1 MTADLPATLTVAPA
15 PISAD
20 RPALVPVFLGQIGGQ
35 PAQVCDGRTLHAF
48 LENGDLFANW
58 VKDRITKYGFQENQD
73 FVLVLGN
80 TKINPGRGG
89 DRRSKDYHFG
99 LDMAKEVSMVEN
111 NDRGREARRYFIS
124 CERLALASGQPVA
137 ITPATPTPAAL
148 LPSEQQTLSEIAHA
162 RVANQPPAV
171 QGKALAEIWSRL
183 QHKFRIARYDQLPR
197 TELATAILYITALD
211 LRALPRAPAPAPA
224 PPEYL
229 TPNDHRNL
237 QRLIGWI
244 SAIGHYPKSLVAGI
258 WYALRQATGVP
269 APHRFEVQHLPLIAA
284 ELQRILEGI
293 FAYQRHR
300 RDLEGELIARIVRGR
315 EPAAPFLAQLDREQR
330 AWLDP
335 LRPWQDKLESWH
347 RGDVERLLER
357 APSRAGLLPGLEEPA
372 AL

>member
-1 MTADLPATLTVAPA
+1 
-15 PISAD
+15 
-20 RPALVPVFLGQIGGQ
+20 
-35 PAQVCDGRTLHAF
+35 
-48 LENGDLFANW
+48 
-58 VKDRITKYGFQENQD
+58 
-73 FVLVLGN
+73 
-80 TKINPGRGG
+80 
-89 DRRSKDYHFG
+89 
-99 LDMAKEVSMVEN
+99 
-111 NDRGREARRYFIS
+111 
-124 CERLALASGQPVA
+124 
-137 ITPATPTPAAL
+137 
-148 LPSEQQTLSEIAHA
+148 
-162 RVANQPPAV
+162 
-171 QGKALAEIWSRL
+171 
-183 QHKFRIARYDQLPR
+183 
-197 TELATAILYITALD
+197 
-211 LRALPRAPAPAPA
+211 
-224 PPEYL
+224 L